1 MKIFSMIINNII
13 SFSKKIKY
21 YSFTIGNA
29 FIYNNFS
36 MNNSNII
43 KEFTIKKSK
52 TIDKNIVKKNNSNI
66 INEFTIKKSKTIDKC
81 DENTDLNG
89 YKFYEN
95 IESVHNLIYT
105 NNNNFDEFKNSS
117 CVYMLKKNL
126 KNSLG
131 ACGFYM
137 IVEDKERNEF
147 FCKKNS
153 NKNNK
158 KCIKNEFNILKEL
171 KSKNISNII
180 NSVCLYEIENDY
192 YYFTPYYKRG
202 DFVDYFNDKNTKKN
216 NEFCFKIVFQMIDLI
231 ADLHRLGISHR
242 DIKPDNFL
250 LDNNGNL
257 KLTDYG
263 FSTFKKNSKDYVGT
277 FDYISP
283 ELKNGEEYDC
293 KKNDIY
299 CLGITFKN
307 IFLYNT
313 DILLDFKKIKFYEF
327 VTDINFK
334 VGLIYILRKML
345 CPEKDRYSNGSKLTE
360 TSLYRYCKKH
370 MK

>member
-21 YSFTIGNA
+21 YSFTIGNT

-89 YKFYEN
+89 YKFYE
-95 IESVHNLIYT
+95 
-105 NNNNFDEFKNSS
+105 
-117 CVYMLKKNL
+117 
-126 KNSLG
+126 
-131 ACGFYM
+131 
-137 IVEDKERNEF
+137 VEDKERNEF

-345 CPEKDRYSNGSKLTE
+345 CPEKIVKNI
-360 TSLYRYCKKH
+360 
-370 MK
+370 